1 MQLSVIVALVLVAA
15 AAAGAIFAARAAAR
29 RTLQA
34 ASARAASIEKE
45 ADERAQIRAKEIDL
59 EIEERRAAVES
70 QFEQQTQKKRQ
81 DLRALEERLRE
92 QERNLQRR
100 LQLLGQKERDQV
112 ALEARLRERENAV
125 AEREREAQAALTRHR
140 QTLERI
146 AGLTSAQARQELV
159 QQIEAEARQEA
170 LDSVRRAE
178 EEAREEAAT
187 VARRLASEA
196 LQRLPTGE
204 IVDNVVSVVRLPNEE
219 MKGRIIG
226 REGRNIRALEM
237 ATGVDLIV
245 DETPQAIVLSC
256 FDPFRRSIAQTSL
269 ERLIEDG
276 RIHPA
281 RIEEVV
287 AKVRSDLEEGLE
299 AVGESA
305 AFDLGLTGLPPRL
318 TRLLG
323 RLRYRTVLGYNL
335 LAHSVAV
342 ARLAQQMAVLL
353 GCRAEVV
360 VRAGL
365 LHEIGQVEDG
375 EDNRAHPLLVSADLA
390 AKFGE
395 DPRVVHAIR
404 ALHQPGAA
412 PSVEA
417 VLLKVAERVIAG
429 RPGERDD
436 NLDVFLERLQHIEE
450 IAASFSG
457 VGRAY
462 AMRAGKELRVI
473 VEPDAATDADVVWLS
488 KDISRRIAQEVRFP
502 GTVRVSVIRETR
514 AVDYAT

>member
-1 MQLSVIVALVLVAA
+1 VLPVLVSILLLAA
-15 AAAGAIFAARAAAR
+15 VAAVAFFVRRAARAA
-29 RTLQA
+29 L
-34 ASARAASIEKE
+34 ARAR
-45 ADERAQIRAKEIDL
+45 ERAEATEQDAESRVRVRLKEVDL
-59 EIEERRAAVES
+59 EVEERRAAAES
-70 QFEQQTQKKRQ
+70 QFEQQSRQKRQ
-81 DLRALEERLRE
+81 DLQRTEERLRE

-100 LQLLGQKERDQV
+100 LQLLSQKEREQQTRD
-112 ALEARLRERENAV
+112 AGLKERETALG
-125 AEREREAQAALTRHR
+125 EREREVQAAVTRQR
-140 QTLERI
+140 TVLERI
-146 AGLTSAQARQELV
+146 AGLSAAQARQELV
-159 QQIEAEARQEA
+159 QQIEVEARHEA
-170 LDSVRRAE
+170 GQMVRRIE
-178 EEAREEAAT
+178 EEAREGAVAT
-187 VARRLASEA
+187 ARRIAAEA

-204 IVDNVVSVVRLPNEE
+204 MADNVVSVVKLPNEE

-256 FDPFRRSIAQTSL
+256 YDPFRRAVAQTAL

-287 AKVRSDLEEGLE
+287 AKTRADLEEGLE
-299 AVGESA
+299 AAGESA

-323 RLRYRTVLGYNL
+323 RMKYRVVTGYNL
-335 LAHSVAV
+335 LGHSVAV

-353 GCRAEVV
+353 GARGDVTL
-360 VRAGL
+360 RAGL

-375 EDNRAHPLLVSADLA
+375 ASSVTHPLLVSADLA
-390 AKFGE
+390 AKYGE
-395 DPRVVHAIR
+395 DAAVVQAIR
-404 ALHQPGAA
+404 ALHQPGAE
-412 PSVEA
+412 PTVEA
-417 VLLKVAERVIAG
+417 VLLKVAERAVVG

-436 NLDVFLERLQHIEE
+436 NLDVFIERLRHLEE

-457 VGRAY
+457 VGRVF
-462 AMRAGKELRVI
+462 AMRAGKEVRVI
-473 VEPDAATDADVVWLS
+473 VEPVSANDADVVWLS
-488 KDISRRIAQEVRFP
+488 KDISKRIAREVQYP
-502 GTVRVSVIRETR
+502 GTVRISVIRETR